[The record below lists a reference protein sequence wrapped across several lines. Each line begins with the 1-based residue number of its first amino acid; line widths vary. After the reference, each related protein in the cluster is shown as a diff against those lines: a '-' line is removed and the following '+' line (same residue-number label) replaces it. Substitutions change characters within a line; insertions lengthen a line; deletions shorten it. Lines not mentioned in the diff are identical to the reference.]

1 MELTETE
8 THFRVTDHYRT
19 DDIDLLRNR
28 YHAAPIDFLQV
39 DPGSLGARVNAVAT
53 PKLELR
59 EARFDSGILNIIE
72 RPIDRFGIALGV
84 SGNPQLFG
92 TTLTSSNLAYIN
104 GRNGVFA
111 RLPAGGG
118 WLNLTMDQAWLREV
132 AAVHDYAIPS
142 GDNSIGL
149 PTAKRN
155 ALIFKLGRIASQKE
169 CTTFSDEQLEDAL
182 ALLVLRELNAMTGRR
197 ATLNP
202 GSCWAV
208 VHEVVDYIHA
218 NYAEPMT
225 LTKLCQLVNVSERTL
240 RYHFLKATGLNPQQY
255 LSNYRLH
262 RAHALLVEN
271 RVAEV
276 ADAARACGI
285 PHTGRFSQY
294 FKAMFGE
301 FPSQVLRRP
310 ARTYRE
316 PKAL

>member
-1 MELTETE
+1 MTGTETQS
-8 THFRVTDHYRT
+8 RITDHYRT
-19 DDIDLLRNR
+19 NDIDLLRDR

-72 RPIDRFGIALGV
+72 RPIDRFGVALGIG
-84 SGNPQLFG
+84 GNPQLFG
-92 TTLTSSNLAYIN
+92 TTLNSSNLAYIN

-111 RLPAGGG
+111 RVPAGGG
-118 WLNLTMDQAWLREV
+118 WLNVTMDQAWLREV

-142 GDNSIGL
+142 GDHSVGL
-149 PTAKRN
+149 PRDKRN
-155 ALIFKLGRIASQKE
+155 ALIFKLGRIAKQQE

-182 ALLVLRELNAMTGRR
+182 ALLVLRELNALNSGST
-197 ATLNP
+197 TLNP

-208 VHEVVDYIHA
+208 MYEVVDYIRA
-218 NYAEPMT
+218 NYAQPMT

-240 RYHFLKATGLNPQQY
+240 RYHFLKTTGLNPQQY

-262 RAHALLVEN
+262 RARALLVEN

-301 FPSQVLRRP
+301 FPNQVLRRP

>member
-1 MELTETE
+1 MTETDA
-8 THFRVTDHYRT
+8 HSRLTDHYRT
-19 DDIDLLRNR
+19 NDIDLLRDR

-59 EARFDSGILNIIE
+59 EAHFDSGILNIVE
-72 RPIDRFGIALGV
+72 RPIDRFGVGLGV

-92 TTLTSSNLAYIN
+92 TPLTSSNIAYIN

-111 RLPAGGG
+111 RLPAGGA
-118 WLNLTMDQAWLREV
+118 WLNLTMDQTWLREL
-132 AAVHDYAIPS
+132 AAVHDYHIPS

-149 PTAKRN
+149 PTAERN
-155 ALIFKLGRIASQKE
+155 VLVFKLGRIARQKD

-182 ALLVLRELNAMTGRR
+182 ALLVLRELNAVTGRR
-197 ATLNP
+197 FTLNA

-255 LSNYRLH
+255 LSHYRLR
-262 RAHALLVEN
+262 RAHALLMEN
-271 RVAEV
+271 RVAQV

-301 FPSQVLRRP
+301 SPSQVLRQTKK
-310 ARTYRE
+310 AHRE
-316 PKAL
+316 PQAF

>member
-1 MELTETE
+1 MVLTETE
-8 THFRVTDHYRT
+8 THSRVTDHYRT

-59 EARFDSGILNIIE
+59 EAHFDSGILNIVE
-72 RPIDRFGIALGV
+72 RPIDRFGVGLGV

-92 TTLTSSNLAYIN
+92 TPLTNSNLAYIN

-118 WLNLTMDQAWLREV
+118 WLNLTMDQAWLREL

-149 PTAKRN
+149 PTAERN
-155 ALIFKLGRIASQKE
+155 ALVFKLGRIARQKD

-182 ALLVLRELNAMTGRR
+182 ALLVLRELNAVTGRR
-197 ATLNP
+197 FTLNA

-240 RYHFLKATGLNPQQY
+240 RYHFLKTTGLNPQQY

-262 RAHALLVEN
+262 RAHTLLMEN

-301 FPSQVLRRP
+301 SPSQVLRQTKK
-310 ARTYRE
+310 AHRE
-316 PKAL
+316 PQAF

>member
-1 MELTETE
+1 
-8 THFRVTDHYRT
+8 
-19 DDIDLLRNR
+19 
-28 YHAAPIDFLQV
+28 
-39 DPGSLGARVNAVAT
+39 
-53 PKLELR
+53 
-59 EARFDSGILNIIE
+59 
-72 RPIDRFGIALGV
+72 
-84 SGNPQLFG
+84 
-92 TTLTSSNLAYIN
+92 
-104 GRNGVFA
+104 
-111 RLPAGGG
+111 
-118 WLNLTMDQAWLREV
+118 
-132 AAVHDYAIPS
+132 
-142 GDNSIGL
+142 L
-149 PTAKRN
+149 PTAERN
-155 ALIFKLGRIASQKE
+155 ALVFKLGRIARQKD

-182 ALLVLRELNAMTGRR
+182 ALLVLRELNAVTGRR
-197 ATLNP
+197 FTLNA

-240 RYHFLKATGLNPQQY
+240 RYHFLKTTGLNPQQY

-301 FPSQVLRRP
+301 SPSRVLRRP
-310 ARTYRE
+310 AQVYRQ